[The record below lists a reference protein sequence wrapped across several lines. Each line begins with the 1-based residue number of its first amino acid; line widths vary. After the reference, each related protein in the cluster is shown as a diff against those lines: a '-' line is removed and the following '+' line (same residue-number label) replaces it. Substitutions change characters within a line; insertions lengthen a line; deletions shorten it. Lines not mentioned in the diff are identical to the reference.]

1 MSSSLISPLRLMLLD
16 DHEVVR
22 RGLEALLAQEPYFE
36 VVGSFTTSQELFAA
50 LQNDRVDVLVVDYS
64 LGPSEVDGLNLIRA
78 LRVRFSAAKVLVVS
92 AHYNA
97 ATVALAMRAGAKGFV
112 GKAQGYKE
120 LAAAIRA
127 VGVGKTYLSQ
137 DMAHEIAE
145 EKDKPAPAIEV
156 TGERAL
162 TDDIKLSPR
171 EREVLRCYLDGMS
184 VSQIATK
191 FSRSITTISAQKS
204 AAFRK
209 LGIRTDSE
217 LFKIRHLLESK

>member
-1 MSSSLISPLRLMLLD
+1 MSSSLVTPLRLMLLD

-22 RGLEALLAQEPYFE
+22 RGLELLLTQGEHFE
-36 VVGSFTTSQELFAA
+36 IAGSFTTSQELFAA
-50 LQNDRVDVLVVDYS
+50 LQKDRVDVLVVDYS
-64 LGPSEVDGLNLIRA
+64 LGPAEVDGLNLIRA
-78 LRVRFSAAKVLVVS
+78 LKVRFPHEKILVVS

-97 ATVALAMRAGAKGFV
+97 ATVALAMKAGAKGFV
-112 GKAQGYKE
+112 GKAQGHKE
-120 LAAAIRA
+120 LVTAIRA
-127 VGVGKTYLSQ
+127 VAVGKTYLSPE
-137 DMAHEIAE
+137 MALEISGGRE
-145 EKDKPAPAIEV
+145 GSSLLTD
-156 TGERAL
+156 ERAL

-184 VSQIATK
+184 VSQIAAK

-217 LFKIRHLLESK
+217 LFKIRHLLEGK